1 MNAKK
6 QFAKLEKS
14 IEGNLYKIFVVLI
27 GIMLLLLVVN
37 TGVSFTANVILDDKI
52 EEYKEANKP
61 AKIGVTVIDCIG
73 CSDIASVVDAV
84 KNRNVELI
92 DENLFYENSNKAKE
106 LIAKYGIRKLPTVII
121 TGEIED
127 EKTDV
132 KGFEL
137 INDAKVLTDVA
148 APYFDV
154 ASNEIKGKVE
164 IIEIVDS
171 LCKDCIS
178 LDTIPAALS
187 DAKVYIS
194 NGDIIEYNSAKGKEM
209 INKYGIKQV
218 PAILISKDIDYYPN
232 IKEILLQSGVE
243 EKQGFYVLHS
253 TIPPYRELSSNKI
266 VGLVDLIMLEDST
279 CLECY
284 DVESNKRILAGMGIN
299 IKSENIY
306 DVSSSQGKALISKY
320 NIKSVPMI
328 ILSPEADVYE
338 IFVNA
343 WQQVGTKES
352 DGWFV
357 MRSPEIIGTIKNL

>member
-1 MNAKK
+1 MNVKK

-14 IEGNLYKIFVVLI
+14 VEQNLYKIFVVLI
-27 GIMLLLLVVN
+27 GAMLLLLVVN
-37 TGVSFTANVILDDKI
+37 TGVSFTTNVILNDKV
-52 EEYKEANKP
+52 EVYKEMNKP
-61 AKIGVTVIDCIG
+61 AKIEITIINCVG
-73 CSDIASVVDAV
+73 CSDLASIVNDV
-84 KNRNVELI
+84 KSRNVELT
-92 DENLFYENSNKAKE
+92 DENSFYENSNEARE
-106 LIAKYGIRKLPTVII
+106 LIDKYEIKKLPTVII

-137 INDAKVLTDVA
+137 INDAKVLTDVT
-148 APYFDV
+148 APYLDIV
-154 ASNEIKGKVE
+154 SNEIKGKVE

-171 LCKDCIS
+171 SCEDCIS
-178 LDTIPAALS
+178 LDAIPSTLS

-194 NGDIIEYNSAKGKEM
+194 NGDIIEYSSARGKEL

-218 PAILISKDIDYYPN
+218 PAILISKDIDYYPD

-243 EKQGFYVLHS
+243 EKQGFYVFHS
-253 TIPPYRELSSNKI
+253 TIPPYRNLISNKI

-284 DVESNKRILAGMGIN
+284 DVELNKRILASMGLN
-299 IKSENIY
+299 IKNENTY

-320 NIKSVPMI
+320 DIRSVPTI
-328 ILSPEADVYE
+328 ILSPEADIYE

-343 WQQVGTKES
+343 WQQVGTKEN
-352 DGWFV
+352 DGWFI
-357 MRSPEIIGTIKNL
+357 MRSPEVIGTIKNL

>member
-1 MNAKK
+1 MSAKK

-14 IEGNLYKIFVVLI
+14 IERNLYKIFVVL
-27 GIMLLLLVVN
+27 MVVMFLLLIVN
-37 TGVSFTANVILDDKI
+37 TGVSFTANVILDGKI
-52 EEYKEANKP
+52 EEYKEVNKP
-61 AKIGVTVIDCIG
+61 AKIGVTVIDCMG
-73 CSDIASVVDAV
+73 CSDIAPVVDAV
-84 KNRNVELI
+84 KNRNVELT
-92 DENLFYENSNKAKE
+92 DENSFYENSNEAKE

-148 APYFDV
+148 APYLDV
-154 ASNEIKGKVE
+154 ALNEIKGKVE

-171 LCKDCIS
+171 SCEDCIS
-178 LDTIPAALS
+178 LDTIPATLS
-187 DAKVYIS
+187 DAKVYIF
-194 NGDIIEYNSAKGKEM
+194 NGDIVEYNSAKGKEL
-209 INKYGIKQV
+209 ISKYGIKQV

-232 IKEILLQSGVE
+232 IKQSLLQLNVE
-243 EKQGFYVLHS
+243 EKQGFYVFYS
-253 TIPPYRELSSNKI
+253 TIPPYRDLSNNKI

-284 DVESNKRILAGMGIN
+284 DVESNKRILQGFGIVTKTEKTYD
-299 IKSENIY
+299 ISSVEGKS
-306 DVSSSQGKALISKY
+306 LISKY
-320 NIKSVPMI
+320 NIKSVPII

-338 IFVNA
+338 MFVNA
-343 WQQVGTKES
+343 WEQVGTKES

-357 MRSPEIIGTIKNL
+357 MR